1 MIIEIC
7 CTSKISLS
15 NAIKGGASRLEL
27 CENLLEDGLTPS
39 TKFLSY
45 ALDHSTIPL
54 HVLIRP
60 RPGNFVYT
68 LEEIKTTT
76 KHIEMA
82 KSMGAQGVVMGALN
96 EDHTLPL
103 SVLRDWVKIAHPLDM
118 TFHRAFDR
126 VSKPKE
132 SLKKIM
138 DLGFNRVLT
147 SGQQSTAIAGLGLLV
162 QLQNIAKDQ
171 MVIMPGGGIND
182 QNCENFFKEGF
193 KEIHLSAKGSDQM
206 ESGEPISNLKI
217 IQKVVSSA
225 KKFA

>member
-1 MIIEIC
+1 M
-7 CTSKISLS
+7 
-15 NAIKGGASRLEL
+15 
-27 CENLLEDGLTPS
+27 EDGLTPS

-162 QLQNIAKDQ
+162 ELQNIAKDQ

-206 ESGEPISNLKI
+206 ESGEPISDLKI

>member
-1 MIIEIC
+1 M
-7 CTSKISLS
+7 
-15 NAIKGGASRLEL
+15 
-27 CENLLEDGLTPS
+27 EDGLTPS

-118 TFHRAFDR
+118 TFHRAFDQ

-162 QLQNIAKDQ
+162 ELQNIAKDQ

-206 ESGEPISNLKI
+206 ESGEPISDLKI

>member
-7 CTSKISLS
+7 CTLKISLS

-118 TFHRAFDR
+118 TFHRAFDQ

-162 QLQNIAKDQ
+162 ELQNIAKDQ

-206 ESGEPISNLKI
+206 ESGEPISDLKI

>member
-1 MIIEIC
+1 M
-7 CTSKISLS
+7 
-15 NAIKGGASRLEL
+15 
-27 CENLLEDGLTPS
+27 
-39 TKFLSY
+39 
-45 ALDHSTIPL
+45 DHSTIPL

-118 TFHRAFDR
+118 TFHRAFDQ

-132 SLKKIM
+132 SLKK
-138 DLGFNRVLT
+138 
-147 SGQQSTAIAGLGLLV
+147 
-162 QLQNIAKDQ
+162 
-171 MVIMPGGGIND
+171 
-182 QNCENFFKEGF
+182 
-193 KEIHLSAKGSDQM
+193 
-206 ESGEPISNLKI
+206 
-217 IQKVVSSA
+217 
-225 KKFA
+225 

>member
-15 NAIKGGASRLEL
+15 NATKGGASRLEL

-118 TFHRAFDR
+118 TFHRAFDQ

-162 QLQNIAKDQ
+162 ELQNIAKDQ